1 MSNKKSKY
9 DLYGKLV
16 ITTLEKEVED
26 AYNNGISLF
35 FPDSPIQHPFNC
47 DGFLEEGWMLR
58 LLIEYKFDE
67 KLSNAVARAK
77 VLVQVLF
84 YMKRFE
90 DDGLALPNVIM
101 VGDRNECFVIHA
113 NDIVQYLDTNTDW
126 TTAPS
131 DAADCNPELVAA
143 IAKNETINPF
153 IFHIERGFDITELV
167 NRIRDLSV
175 NVKRYVRVTEHN
187 IAEIFE
193 YFVQSVLRD
202 PNRIEP
208 HDLVETFIGVLLSPM
223 DYYQH
228 PSNRN
233 VLVAH
238 GNRYPIYGD
247 AFISFFDYYNRN
259 YTPEENM
266 KFTEIADRLIED
278 TIRRRNGE
286 FFTPASYV
294 DYAHR
299 MLEHTFGENWRKEY
313 VVWDA
318 SCGTKNLTRD
328 SRFKEL
334 YCSTLLPND
343 LKLSSRY
350 NPEAQSFIFDFLNA
364 PLDTLPAGLLKA
376 LNENRPII
384 SFQNPPYGRAGRS
397 DTGGGTMGISR
408 GAADTEVNR
417 QMRNEG
423 MGACSANL
431 YAQFMYRLMKIKQ
444 ENHLTNFSL
453 GLFTPTLFFS
463 GSSFSNFREA
473 FLSEFEFVEGVQFR
487 ASSFADVTDSWGIA
501 FTVWKSGVTVNKK
514 EFPFTLI
521 DRNESGYIEPFGAKI
536 VYNISDSESLGRWV
550 REEQCNGA
558 PSRCPNL
565 SSALNPSN
573 VGNRLFREGLLGTII
588 NSANNVDQNATG
600 VAIFSGVGYKG
611 GNGCIFIGKENFK
624 RACTFFAVKKLILC
638 DWINSKDEYMA
649 PDSSNPKLEEFMND
663 CLVYTIFSP
672 AGNQSS
678 LRAIPFEDEQYD
690 VKNEFFFMSRDAI
703 LELAN
708 THSNMDCYQDA
719 RTDKDRFA
727 YTLLTSTALS
737 KEASAVLKKAI
748 SLVELSFHYRDVFNM
763 EHPNYQIN
771 NWDAGW
777 YQLKALLY
785 ESNKKELAEFQVLF
799 NNLSEKLR
807 PLVYELG
814 FLKK

>member
-1 MSNKKSKY
+1 MARKRTTY
-9 DLYGKLV
+9 DLYDKLA

-47 DGFLEEGWMLR
+47 DGYIEDGWMLR

-67 KLSNAVARAK
+67 QLNNSVARAK

-90 DDGLALPNVIM
+90 EDGLALPNVIM

-113 NDIVQYLDTNTDW
+113 NDIVQYLDFETDW

-131 DAADCNPELVAA
+131 NAADCNPNFVAA
-143 IAKNETINPF
+143 IAKNQDINPF
-153 IFHIERGFDITELV
+153 IFRVERGFDITNLV
-167 NRIRDLSV
+167 NRIQDLSV

-193 YFVQSVLRD
+193 YFVQRVLRE

-208 HDLVETFIGVLLSPM
+208 HALVETFIGVLLSPM

-233 VLVAH
+233 ILEAH

-247 AFISFFDYYNRN
+247 AFVSFFDYFNRK

-294 DYAHR
+294 NYAHR
-299 MLEHTFGENWRKEY
+299 MLENTLGENWRTDY
-313 VVWDA
+313 IVWDA

-334 YCSTLLPND
+334 YCSTLLQND
-343 LKLSSRY
+343 LILSSKY
-350 NPEAQSFIFDFLNA
+350 NTEAKSFVFDFLND
-364 PLDTLPAGLLKA
+364 PLTALPNELLKA
-376 LNENRPII
+376 FKENRPII

-397 DTGGGTMGISR
+397 DSGGGTMGISR

-417 QMRNEG
+417 QMGEEG

-444 ENHLTNFSL
+444 EYKLTNFYL

-463 GSSFSNFREA
+463 GSSFSSFRNA

-501 FTVWKSGVTVNKK
+501 FTIWKSGVTINQK
-514 EFPFTLI
+514 EFPFSLI
-521 DRNESGYIEPFGAKI
+521 DRNDKGFIAPFSKKK
-536 VYNISDSESLGRWV
+536 VYNINNRESLGHWV
-550 REEQCNGA
+550 REQQCNGA
-558 PSRCPNL
+558 PSKYPNL
-565 SSALNPSN
+565 SSALNLSRS
-573 VGNRLFREGLLGTII
+573 GNHPFRDGMLGTII

-600 VAIFSGVGYKG
+600 VAIFSGVGNKG
-611 GNGCIFIGKENFK
+611 GNACIYISKESFK
-624 RACTFFAVKKLILC
+624 KACTFFAVKKLIHC
-638 DWINSKDEYMA
+638 DWINSKDEYLA
-649 PDSSNPKLEEFMND
+649 PDPSNPKLEEFMND
-663 CLVYTIFSP
+663 CIVYTIFSP
-672 AGNQSS
+672 YGNQSS
-678 LRAIPFEDEQYD
+678 LRNIQLEDSQYD
-690 VKNEFFFMSRDAI
+690 IKNEFFFMSRDAI
-703 LELAN
+703 LKLAN
-708 THSNMDCYQDA
+708 DYSNMDCYQDA
-719 RTDKDRFA
+719 RTDEERYA
-727 YTLLTSTALS
+727 YLLLSGLELS
-737 KEASAVLKKAI
+737 KEAHDVLKKAI
-748 SLVELSFHYRDVFNM
+748 TLVETTFHYRDTYDI

-777 YQLKALLY
+777 YQLKGLISEADRNGL
-785 ESNKKELAEFQVLF
+785 SEFQELY
-799 NNLSEKLR
+799 NALNEKLK
-807 PLVYELG
+807 PMVYELG
-814 FLKK
+814 FLKR